1 MTEVYGFNAQDN
13 ANMDELALVSF
24 NSLDVNRTG
33 RITKEQFKQGF
44 VEFITSAGFGKP
56 SEAFLEDYFRKFDA
70 DRSGDIDFEEYKNYM
85 RDACDK
91 MVASVI

>member
-24 NSLDVNRTG
+24 NALDVNRTG

-44 VEFITSAGFGKP
+44 VEFITSAGFGRP
-56 SEAFLEDYFRKFDA
+56 SEAFLEQYFKKFDA
-70 DRSGDIDFEEYKNYM
+70 DQSGDIDYQEYKVYM
-85 RDACDK
+85 KDALDK